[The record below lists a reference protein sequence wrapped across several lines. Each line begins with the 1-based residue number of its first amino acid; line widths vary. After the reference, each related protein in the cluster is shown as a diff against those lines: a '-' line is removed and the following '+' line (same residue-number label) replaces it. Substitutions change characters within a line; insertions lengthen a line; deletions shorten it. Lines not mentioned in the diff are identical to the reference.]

1 MKTKT
6 ITTRVPEDISG
17 GKLNKKEERKKKMV
31 EEEQLVER
39 LAPRIEEKIR
49 YRVVRSIINA
59 LEEQFYPPEEMFREE
74 FVKSVEEAE
83 KRVKEGKARTF
94 KNASEL
100 NAFLE
105 SLKTEE

>member
-1 MKTKT
+1 V
-6 ITTRVPEDISG
+6 RE
-17 GKLNKKEERKKKMV
+17 MV
-31 EEEQLVER
+31 EEKQLVER
-39 LAPRIEEKIR
+39 LAPRIEERIR
-49 YRVVRSIINA
+49 YKIVRSIIDA

-83 KRVKEGKARTF
+83 KRVKEGKTKTF
-94 KNASEL
+94 KNANEL

>member
-1 MKTKT
+1 M
-6 ITTRVPEDISG
+6 VG
-17 GKLNKKEERKKKMV
+17 NQNKKEEKKKKMV
-31 EEEQLVER
+31 E
-39 LAPRIEEKIR
+39 
-49 YRVVRSIINA
+49 
-59 LEEQFYPPEEMFREE
+59 EEQFYPPEEMFREE

-105 SLKTEE
+105 SLKTSWETKG

>member
-1 MKTKT
+1 
-6 ITTRVPEDISG
+6 
-17 GKLNKKEERKKKMV
+17 MV

-39 LAPRIEEKIR
+39 LAPRIEERIR

-74 FVKSVEEAE
+74 FIERVKEAE
-83 KRVKEGKARTF
+83 KRVKEGKARSF
-94 KNASEL
+94 KDANEL
-100 NAFLE
+100 NEFLE